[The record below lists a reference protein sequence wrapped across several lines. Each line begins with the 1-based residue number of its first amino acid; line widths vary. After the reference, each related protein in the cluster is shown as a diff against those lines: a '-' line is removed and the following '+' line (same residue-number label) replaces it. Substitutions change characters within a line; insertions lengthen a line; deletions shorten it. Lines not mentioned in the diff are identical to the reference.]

1 MSTVRED
8 FERFQHFVGERL
20 ARGDEDASLDE
31 LFDQWQDLQSREE
44 VNAAI
49 RRGLA
54 DVDAGRH
61 EDAFEA
67 MAAIRRELGLAN
79 S

>member
-8 FERFQHFVGERL
+8 LERFQHFVDERL
-20 ARGDEDASLDE
+20 ARGNDDASLDE
-31 LFDQWQDLQSREE
+31 LFDQWQDLQSRDEI
-44 VNAAI
+44 NAAI

-61 EDAFEA
+61 QDAFEA
-67 MAAIRRELGLAN
+67 MKAIRQELGF
-79 S
+79 SSS

>member
-8 FERFQHFVGERL
+8 LERFQHFVDERL
-20 ARGDEDASLDE
+20 ARGNDASLDE
-31 LFDQWQDLQSREE
+31 LFDQWQDSQSRDEI
-44 VNAAI
+44 NAAI

-61 EDAFEA
+61 QDAAEA
-67 MAAIRRELGLAN
+67 MKVIRQELSLPN

>member
-8 FERFQHFVGERL
+8 FERFQHFVDERL
-20 ARGDEDASLDE
+20 ARGNDATLDE
-31 LFDQWQDLQSREE
+31 LFDQWQDSQLRDEIN
-44 VNAAI
+44 VAI

-61 EDAFEA
+61 QDAAEA
-67 MAAIRRELGLAN
+67 MTAIRQELSLPN

>member
-8 FERFQHFVGERL
+8 LERFHHFVDERL
-20 ARGDEDASLDE
+20 ARGNDDVSLDE
-31 LFDQWQDLQSREE
+31 LFDQWQDSQSRDEIN
-44 VNAAI
+44 VAI

-61 EDAFEA
+61 QDVAEA
-67 MAAIRRELGLAN
+67 MKVIRHELSLPN